1 MVAKKME
8 ALGRHRSVIRDIF
21 TYAQARRA
29 EIGEDKVF
37 DFSLGNPSVGAPE
50 VVTDTLL
57 SLIRST
63 DPADLHGYTAA
74 GGDGGVREAI
84 AADIRTRYGC
94 PVEADDLYLTVGAA
108 AALTISFHALLSGG
122 EEVIAFAP
130 YFPEY
135 KVFVEA
141 AGASLVTVACEA
153 PRFIPSP
160 DALRAA
166 ITERTA
172 AVILNSPNNPT
183 GAVLSTADAA
193 ALCRVLREAE
203 AKYGHPIYLIA
214 DEPYRELVY
223 TEATPPYL
231 PMLYDDT
238 LVCYSFSKSLS
249 LPGER
254 IGYLLV
260 SPTAGEREALRAAI
274 AGAGR
279 ALGYVCAPALFQKM
293 IPAVLGKT
301 ADLSIYRQNRDRLFS
316 ALSEYG
322 FTCVPPDGA
331 FYLFVAAPDGDAIAF
346 AERAKKYELLVVP
359 SESFGCE
366 GYVRIAY
373 CVTPEMI
380 ERALPAFRALSKDYR
395 LGEKNHE

>member
-8 ALGRHRSVIRDIF
+8 ALGRHRSVIREIF

-29 EIGEDKVF
+29 EIGEENVF

-50 VVTDTLL
+50 AVTESLL
-57 SLIRST
+57 SLIRDT
-63 DPADLHGYTAA
+63 DPAELHGYTSAQ
-74 GGDGGVREAI
+74 GDAGVRAAL
-84 AADIRTRYGC
+84 AADIRARFAC
-94 PVEADDLYLTVGAA
+94 PAEADDLYLTVGAA
-108 AALTISFHALLSGG
+108 AALTVSLHALLSGG
-122 EEVIAFAP
+122 EEVIVFSP

-135 KVFVEA
+135 RVFVEA
-141 AGASLVTVACEA
+141 AGGTLVTVPCEA

-160 DALRAA
+160 EALAAA
-166 ITERTA
+166 ITEKTA

-183 GAVLSTADAA
+183 GAVLSEGEAS
-193 ALCRVLREAE
+193 ALCEVLRAAE
-203 AKYGHPIYLIA
+203 AKYGHEIYLIA

-223 TEATPPYL
+223 TDTPVPYL
-231 PMLYDDT
+231 PNLYGDT
-238 LVCYSFSKSLS
+238 LVSYSFSKSLS

-254 IGYLLV
+254 IGYILV
-260 SPTAGEREALRAAI
+260 SPTAREREALRAAI

-279 ALGYVCAPALFQKM
+279 ALGYVCAPVLFQKM

-301 ADLSIYRQNRDRLFS
+301 SDIDIYRRNRDRLLS
-316 ALSEYG
+316 ALRAYG

-331 FYLFVAAPDGDAIAF
+331 FYLFVAAPDGDAAAF
-346 AERAKKYELLVVP
+346 AERAKKYELLFVP
-359 SESFGCE
+359 SESFGCA

-380 ERALPAFRALSKDYR
+380 ERALPAFRALANDYR
-395 LGEKNHE
+395 LGEENHG

>member
-8 ALGRHRSVIRDIF
+8 MLGRHRSVIREIF

-29 EIGEDKVF
+29 EIGEENVF
-37 DFSLGNPSVGAPE
+37 DFSLGNPSVDAPAI
-50 VVTDTLL
+50 VTDTLL
-57 SLIRST
+57 SLIRENG
-63 DPADLHGYTAA
+63 PAALHGYTAA
-74 GGDGGVREAI
+74 QGDGGVREAI
-84 AADIRTRYGC
+84 AADIRARYAC
-94 PVEADDLYLTVGAA
+94 PADADDLYLTVGAA
-108 AALTISFHALLSGG
+108 AALTISLHALLSGG
-122 EEVIAFAP
+122 EEVIVFAP

-135 KVFVEA
+135 RVFVEA
-141 AGASLVTVACEA
+141 AGGTLVTVPCDA

-166 ITERTA
+166 ITEKTA

-183 GAVLSTADAA
+183 GAVLSKDEAA
-193 ALCRVLREAE
+193 ALCAVLCEAE
-203 AKYGHPIYLIA
+203 EKYGHEIYLIA

-223 TEATPPYL
+223 TEEIPPYL
-231 PMLYDDT
+231 PTLYNDT

-254 IGYLLV
+254 IGYILV
-260 SPTAGEREALRAAI
+260 SPTAREREALRAAV

-293 IPAVLGKT
+293 LPAVLGKT
-301 ADLSIYRQNRDRLFS
+301 ADIEIYRHNRDRLYT
-316 ALSEYG
+316 ALTDYG

-331 FYLFVAAPDGDAIAF
+331 FYLFVAAPNGDATAF
-346 AERAKKYELLVVP
+346 AETAKKHELLLVP
-359 SESFGCE
+359 SDSFGCT

-380 ERALPAFRALSKDYR
+380 ERALPAFRALAEDYQ
-395 LGEKNHE
+395 LGE